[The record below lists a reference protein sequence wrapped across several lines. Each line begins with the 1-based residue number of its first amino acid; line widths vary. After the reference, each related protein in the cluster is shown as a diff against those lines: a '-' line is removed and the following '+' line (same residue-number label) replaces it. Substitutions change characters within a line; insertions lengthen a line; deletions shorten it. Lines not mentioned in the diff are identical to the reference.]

1 MKQYQ
6 KLLSLDGVELTFEKE
21 AIEAVADKAIE
32 LKTGARGLRSIMEDT
47 MSDIMF
53 NAPSDESI
61 KKVTVTEEMVN
72 PCKSGEVKTI
82 AKPVK
87 KIQIKKDA

>member
-1 MKQYQ
+1 
-6 KLLSLDGVELTFEKE
+6 
-21 AIEAVADKAIE
+21 
-32 LKTGARGLRSIMEDT
+32 

-61 KKVTVTEEMVN
+61 KKVTITEEMVN
-72 PCKSGEVKTI
+72 PDKSGEIKTI
-82 AKPVK
+82 GKPIK